1 MGPYKHMIRC
11 ICSDHIDKLFLQLV
25 TYTSPSIGSRKDTR
39 LNLIAFQFGEKMEYF
54 EYNCKAQFWSFFD

>member
-39 LNLIAFQFGEKMEYF
+39 LNLIAFQFGEKMEYS
-54 EYNCKAQFWSFFD
+54 EI